1 MLLIPV
7 FFLTVVGCNN
17 GSLKKI
23 KADYFDIGYGKSLYE
38 GYNKVDQATVQSLV
52 DAYNQINYI
61 GQTDQEI
68 NYEKAI
74 SITFIYNDQISGIL
88 VIDDMGIFNISSGP
102 ENYQIEPN
110 SNIYERAIKIYNDV
124 KEQY

>member
-1 MLLIPV
+1 M
-7 FFLTVVGCNN
+7 
-17 GSLKKI
+17 
-23 KADYFDIGYGKSLYE
+23 
-38 GYNKVDQATVQSLV
+38 DQETVQSLV

-74 SITFIYNDQISGIL
+74 SITFIYNDQISGVL
-88 VIDDMGIFNISSGP
+88 VMDDMGIFNISSSP

-110 SNIYERAIKIYNDV
+110 SDIYDRAIKIYNDV